1 MDNMSYTQ
9 ETMTRRNIINMM
21 RQGKLNANPIGQ
33 RPGIPS
39 KTKPT
44 QIINAMLNK
53 FFTGAIILRDIRED
67 EKAQEMYPN
76 QQYLVIDGGNRTR
89 AMRDFEE
96 GKIFSKYGFI
106 NQIDADDFLDAEET
120 VIVFKCSAAEA
131 TQVFRTINSTTV
143 VNDME
148 MIMAN
153 EDSQVAK
160 YIRSLT
166 KSYIEYKNQPHE
178 LFSVRIK
185 QGTTDLIIP
194 SHFTQQHINPRR
206 EWDEFVSVVLVK
218 CINGMKNVDAGYPV
232 ISDLVEN
239 DLPISDNVKNNVKN
253 TLDAALKCLD
263 FAKNKRYSKVTFG
276 AFQMVYFELMSQR
289 ARIINFKEF
298 SRLLWSV
305 NTILD
310 KKYQDKN
317 DSIQSAKKA
326 FGKGEVQS
334 KLAKEYIR
342 EMGDLEGIVN
352 FSERSASQTKKYN
365 DLAEKGFKDTDGN
378 VLHYDDAEW
387 SHLTPHAEG
396 GTEAIM
402 ERKSL
407 NHTNLTQEEQ
417 KLITKFRSESP
428 VKFTPMI
435 AGGRRK

>member
-1 MDNMSYTQ
+1 
-9 ETMTRRNIINMM
+9 
-21 RQGKLNANPIGQ
+21 
-33 RPGIPS
+33 
-39 KTKPT
+39 
-44 QIINAMLNK
+44 
-53 FFTGAIILRDIRED
+53 
-67 EKAQEMYPN
+67 
-76 QQYLVIDGGNRTR
+76 
-89 AMRDFEE
+89 
-96 GKIFSKYGFI
+96 
-106 NQIDADDFLDAEET
+106 
-120 VIVFKCSAAEA
+120 
-131 TQVFRTINSTTV
+131 
-143 VNDME
+143 
-148 MIMAN
+148 
-153 EDSQVAK
+153 
-160 YIRSLT
+160 
-166 KSYIEYKNQPHE
+166 
-178 LFSVRIK
+178 
-185 QGTTDLIIP
+185 
-194 SHFTQQHINPRR
+194 
-206 EWDEFVSVVLVK
+206 VVLVK

-428 VKFTPMI
+428 VQFTPMI